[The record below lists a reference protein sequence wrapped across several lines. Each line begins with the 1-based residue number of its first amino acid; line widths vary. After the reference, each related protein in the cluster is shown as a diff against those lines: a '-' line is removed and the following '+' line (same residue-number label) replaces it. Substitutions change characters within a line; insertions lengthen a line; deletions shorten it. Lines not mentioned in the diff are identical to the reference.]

1 MIRHLLAFLFLAAT
15 TTHAGDT
22 ILAQAKVPNA
32 LMAQA
37 EVFLIER
44 GSEILVLTR
53 IDTLFP
59 NKVRNKIA
67 KTERKNWGKNSDM
80 EAYLVA
86 LNAAFAEYEKQKREK
101 PLLIEFI
108 AITNGYRADFR
119 FSPDTVWRSV
129 PLSASYLQKNQ
140 EYILRK
146 AFGKKADGLIQKL
159 RTLNP
164 LEKENAYL

>member
-1 MIRHLLAFLFLAAT
+1 MMRSLLAFLLLAAT
-15 TTHAGDT
+15 AHASDT

-32 LMAQA
+32 LIAQA

-44 GSEILVLTR
+44 GSEILVQTR

-59 NKVRNKIA
+59 NKVRNKIIQS
-67 KTERKNWGKNSDM
+67 ERKNWGKNIDM

-101 PLLIEFI
+101 PLVIEFI

-119 FSPDTVWRSV
+119 FSSDTVWRSI

-164 LEKENAYL
+164 LEK